1 MTPPEEPVI
10 TPEAPDVPA
19 GDKEIDDPLHN
30 LNDGDIPMEG
40 LEIEDPNVPK
50 TADESN
56 VNTWMLITLLSGIA
70 LAVSVLTERR
80 QFKHKA

>member
-1 MTPPEEPVI
+1 
-10 TPEAPDVPA
+10 
-19 GDKEIDDPLHN
+19 
-30 LNDGDIPMEG
+30 MEG
-40 LEIEDPNVPK
+40 LELEDPNVPK

-56 VNTWMLITLLSGIA
+56 VNTWMLIALLSGIG